1 MTTKFERVMFSA
13 LVALLLAVGMFGTA
27 TLAGGPIVEP
37 DVQILHTHTG
47 ENIGDNFGWVGAK
60 LGDLDNDGFD
70 DYLTTSPGYT
80 TSVSNRGKVYVYS
93 GATGTLLASHTGAPT
108 EVMGYSA
115 ASAGDV
121 NNDGTPDYIV
131 GGYGSYNPPTRGY
144 AWVYSGAT
152 RQQLYEFEGEP
163 GAAFGSGV
171 AGVGDVN
178 GDGFDDVV
186 VGSEWYSST
195 LGAPPPNG
203 TGRVYLFSGANGS
216 LLWEREGTSA
226 GDWLG
231 SAVGS
236 VADVNQDGIRDV
248 VAGARR
254 ANNRN
259 GLAYVFSGVDGTM
272 VLTLTPTAP
281 FSQSNTFG
289 QFFAFGA
296 GDFNNDDQEDIY
308 IGDYNAAGGD
318 GRVYL
323 YSGSDGSLIRVIQAF
338 EPGEGIGGGRG
349 VPDLN
354 GDGYDDLIIAAY
366 TSNAGA
372 AGGGKVYILS
382 GADNAILNTITGAV
396 PGDLL
401 GVDAL
406 DVGDVNQDGNR
417 DYMVTA
423 VGLDFGGQAVGSAY
437 IVTLMEATA
446 VALSDFTAASTVP
459 ILPLLIAGMTLL
471 GAFGIRWW
479 LKT

>member
-186 VGSEWYSST
+186 VGSEWSSST
-195 LGAPPPNG
+195 LGAPRLPVF
-203 TGRVYLFSGANGS
+203 RC
-216 LLWEREGTSA
+216 ER
-226 GDWLG
+226 LP
-231 SAVGS
+231 
-236 VADVNQDGIRDV
+236 V
-248 VAGARR
+248 VGARR
-254 ANNRN
+254 YIRG
-259 GLAYVFSGVDGTM
+259 GLVRKCRW
-272 VLTLTPTAP
+272 
-281 FSQSNTFG
+281 FG
-289 QFFAFGA
+289 
-296 GDFNNDDQEDIY
+296 
-308 IGDYNAAGGD
+308 
-318 GRVYL
+318 R
-323 YSGSDGSLIRVIQAF
+323 RCK
-338 EPGEGIGGGRG
+338 PGWDSRRGGGCPPR
-349 VPDLN
+349 
-354 GDGYDDLIIAAY
+354 
-366 TSNAGA
+366 
-372 AGGGKVYILS
+372 
-382 GADNAILNTITGAV
+382 
-396 PGDLL
+396 
-401 GVDAL
+401 
-406 DVGDVNQDGNR
+406 Q
-417 DYMVTA
+417 
-423 VGLDFGGQAVGSAY
+423 
-437 IVTLMEATA
+437 
-446 VALSDFTAASTVP
+446 
-459 ILPLLIAGMTLL
+459 
-471 GAFGIRWW
+471 
-479 LKT
+479 